1 MNLNEIERI
10 ALLSV
15 DRCYRTE
22 GLATITHSAFCNGH
36 RKQKKN
42 LCAAYTPIFLFSFF
56 FFFTVFDNMR
66 NQL

>member
-15 DRCYRTE
+15 DRCYRTG

-42 LCAAYTPIFLFSFF
+42 LCAADTPILFL

-66 NQL
+66 DQL

>member
-22 GLATITHSAFCNGH
+22 GLATLTHSAFCNVTEN
-36 RKQKKN
+36 RKKN
-42 LCAAYTPIFLFSFF
+42 LCAADTPILFY
-56 FFFTVFDNMR
+56 FFTVFDNMR
-66 NQL
+66 DQL